1 MSLSSL
7 SWLTSLTR
15 KSYET
20 NTLDQIDRYI
30 ENADDSSREPK
41 LRFAVNGDQE
51 DKQLQATA
59 ILHSA
64 MVSTGVG
71 TTKNRYLKAFLALK
85 KHKPRFFVHA
95 PEPAKKMKSL
105 CWELIVSAYG
115 PGMQRISGKF
125 LFAGCLGSRLMG
137 IWEFLTISI
146 GGITESDQQN
156 YDFFRTI
163 SFLIVGS
170 VKIIHFRQ
178 NKNWTEKVFPWD
190 LHAVC

>member
-30 ENADDSSREPK
+30 ENADDSSREPE

-71 TTKNRYLKAFLALK
+71 TAKNRYLKAFLAFK

-95 PEPAKKMKSL
+95 PEPAKK
-105 CWELIVSAYG
+105 
-115 PGMQRISGKF
+115 
-125 LFAGCLGSRLMG
+125 
-137 IWEFLTISI
+137 
-146 GGITESDQQN
+146 
-156 YDFFRTI
+156 
-163 SFLIVGS
+163 
-170 VKIIHFRQ
+170 
-178 NKNWTEKVFPWD
+178 
-190 LHAVC
+190 